1 VNPSAGADGSPRSG
15 HWTNGQPERTAVTM
29 VIEVDGLT
37 KRYGA
42 HLAVDDV
49 GFTVTE
55 GEIFGILGVNGAGKT
70 TTVECLQGL
79 RRPDGG
85 HMRVL
90 GLDPRTAG
98 SQLRALVGSQLQA
111 SALPDRLRVDE
122 AVRLF
127 GDGDRRSADELLDT
141 WDLTALRRSSFAS
154 LSGGQRQ
161 RLFIALALLNQPRVV
176 FFDELTQGLDPLARS
191 DVWDAIGDVR
201 DRGTTVVLVTHF
213 MDEAE
218 ALCDRVAVMR
228 GGRIVDA
235 GTPAELIA
243 RHTRSTTVTFTPS
256 VSFDPTTLVALP
268 GVDRV
273 ERNGERIRV
282 IGTHELIAP
291 VCAAVLGD
299 DHLGPPDLRVHHPD
313 LEDALIALIS
323 DAGAD
328 RPFQAAPD
336 LTLEG
341 VS

>member
-1 VNPSAGADGSPRSG
+1 V
-15 HWTNGQPERTAVTM
+15 TA
-29 VIEVDGLT
+29 VIEVEGLM

-49 GFTVTE
+49 GFTVSE

-79 RRPDGG
+79 RRPDDGR
-85 HMRVL
+85 MRVL
-90 GLDPRTAG
+90 GLDPR
-98 SQLRALVGSQLQA
+98 SDRSRLRVLVGSQLQA

-127 GDGDRRSADELLDT
+127 GDGDRQSADALLDT
-141 WDLTALRRSSFAS
+141 WKLAGLRRSSFAS

-161 RLFIALALLNQPRVV
+161 RLFIALALLNQPQVV

-228 GGRIVDA
+228 GGRIVDT
-235 GTPAELIA
+235 GTPPELIA
-243 RHTRSTTVTFTPS
+243 RHTRTTTVTFTSP
-256 VSFDPTTLVALP
+256 VWLDPAALAALP
-268 GVDRV
+268 GVDAVQRD
-273 ERNGERIRV
+273 GDRIRV
-282 IGTHELIAP
+282 VGSSQLIAP

-323 DAGAD
+323 DSATAD
-328 RPFQAAPD
+328 CHPDAAAERS
-336 LTLEG
+336 LEG

>member
-1 VNPSAGADGSPRSG
+1 MS
-15 HWTNGQPERTAVTM
+15 M
-29 VIEVDGLT
+29 VIEVEGLS
-37 KRYGA
+37 KRYGTR
-42 HLAVDDV
+42 LAVDDV

-85 HMRVL
+85 RMRVL

-98 SQLRALVGSQLQA
+98 SGLRMLVGSQLQA

-122 AVRLF
+122 AVLLF
-127 GDGDRRSADELLDT
+127 GDGDRRSADRLLEA
-141 WDLTALRRSSFAS
+141 WNLTRLRRSSFAS

-161 RLFIALALLNQPRVV
+161 RLFIALALLNRPRVV
-176 FFDELTQGLDPLARS
+176 FFDELTQGLDPLARGE
-191 DVWDAIGDVR
+191 VWAAIRDVR

-228 GGRIVDA
+228 AGRIVDA
-235 GTPAELIA
+235 GTPVELIS
-243 RHTRSTTVTFTPS
+243 RHAHSTMLTFTPP
-256 VSFDPTTLVALP
+256 VSFDPAAVAGLP

-273 ERNGERIRV
+273 ERHGERIRV
-282 IGTHELIAP
+282 IGTNQLIAP
-291 VCAAVLGD
+291 VCASVLGD
-299 DHLGPPDLRVHHPD
+299 DGLGPPDLRVHHPD
-313 LEDALIALIS
+313 LEDALIALVNDS
-323 DAGAD
+323 DAG
-328 RPFQAAPD
+328 PQPGPAPGRI
-336 LTLEG
+336 LEG

>member
-1 VNPSAGADGSPRSG
+1 MS
-15 HWTNGQPERTAVTM
+15 M
-29 VIEVDGLT
+29 VIEVQGLT

-79 RRPDGG
+79 RRPDSGR
-85 HMRVL
+85 MRVL
-90 GLDPRTAG
+90 GLDPRTAR

-122 AVRLF
+122 AVLLF
-127 GDGDRRSADELLDT
+127 GDGDRYSADRLLET
-141 WDLTALRRSSFAS
+141 WNLAALGRTSFAS

-161 RLFIALALLNQPRVV
+161 RLFIALALLNEPRVV
-176 FFDELTQGLDPLARS
+176 FFDELTQGLDPLARGE
-191 DVWDAIGDVR
+191 VWRAIRDVR

-228 GGRIVDA
+228 AGRVVDA

-243 RHTRSTTVTFTPS
+243 RHARATTVTFTPPA
-256 VSFDPTTLVALP
+256 SFDPAVLTALP
-268 GVDRV
+268 GVDGV
-273 ERNGERIRV
+273 ERHGERIRV
-282 IGTHELIAP
+282 VGTNQLIAP

-299 DHLGPPDLRVHHPD
+299 DQLGPPDLRVHHPD

-323 DAGAD
+323 DPSTDGHGSE
-328 RPFQAAPD
+328 AASAR
-336 LTLEG
+336 TLEG

>member
-1 VNPSAGADGSPRSG
+1 M
-15 HWTNGQPERTAVTM
+15 TT
-29 VIEVDGLT
+29 VIEVQGLM

-49 GFTVTE
+49 GFTVSE

-85 HMRVL
+85 RMRVL
-90 GLDPRTAG
+90 GLDPRTDR
-98 SQLRALVGSQLQA
+98 SRLRALVGSQLQA

-127 GDGDRRSADELLDT
+127 GDGDRRSADVLLDT
-141 WDLTALRRSSFAS
+141 WKLVGLRRKSFAS

-161 RLFIALALLNQPRVV
+161 RLFIALALLNQPQVV

-191 DVWDAIGDVR
+191 DVWDAINDVR
-201 DRGTTVVLVTHF
+201 GRGTTVVLVTHF

-228 GGRIVDA
+228 GGRIVDT
-235 GTPAELIA
+235 GTPTELIA
-243 RHTRSTTVTFTPS
+243 RHTRTTTVTFTPS
-256 VSFDPTTLVALP
+256 VSFDPTVLAALP
-268 GVDRV
+268 GVDAVQRH
-273 ERNGERIRV
+273 GEQIRV
-282 IGTHELIAP
+282 AGTNELVAP

-299 DHLGPPDLRVHHPD
+299 DRVGPPDLRVHHPD
-313 LEDALIALIS
+313 LEDALIALITDTDTPDGRS
-323 DAGAD
+323 
-328 RPFQAAPD
+328 AATEVRSP
-336 LTLEG
+336 EG

>member
-1 VNPSAGADGSPRSG
+1 M
-15 HWTNGQPERTAVTM
+15 TT
-29 VIEVDGLT
+29 VIEVQGLT

-79 RRPDGG
+79 RRPDSGR
-85 HMRVL
+85 MRVL
-90 GLDPRTAG
+90 GLDPRTAR

-122 AVRLF
+122 AVLLF
-127 GDGDRRSADELLDT
+127 GDGDRHSADRLLET
-141 WDLTALRRSSFAS
+141 WNLAALGRTSFAS

-161 RLFIALALLNQPRVV
+161 RLFIALALLNDPRVV

-191 DVWDAIGDVR
+191 DVWHAIGDVR
-201 DRGTTVVLVTHF
+201 DHDTTVVLVPHF

-228 GGRIVDA
+228 GGCIVDT
-235 GTPAELIA
+235 GTPAGLIA
-243 RHTRSTTVTFTPS
+243 RHTRTTTITFTPPPS
-256 VSFDPTTLVALP
+256 LDPTGLAALP
-268 GVDRV
+268 GVDKV
-273 ERNGERIRV
+273 ERHDERIRV
-282 IGTHELIAP
+282 IGTNQLIAP

-299 DHLGPPDLRVHHPD
+299 DQLGPPDLRVHHPD

-323 DAGAD
+323 DPATDHPSDAVAGRAG
-328 RPFQAAPD
+328 
-336 LTLEG
+336 EG

>member
-1 VNPSAGADGSPRSG
+1 M
-15 HWTNGQPERTAVTM
+15 TM
-29 VIEVDGLT
+29 VIAVDGLT

-49 GFTVTE
+49 GFSVTE

-79 RRPDGG
+79 RRPDHGS
-85 HMRVL
+85 MRVL
-90 GLDPRTAG
+90 GLNPRTDR
-98 SQLRALVGSQLQA
+98 SQLRSLVGSQLQA
-111 SALPDRLRVDE
+111 SALPDRLRVEE

-127 GDGDRRSADELLDT
+127 GDGDRHSADQLLET
-141 WDLTALRRSSFAS
+141 WNLASLGRSSFAS

-161 RLFIALALLNQPRVV
+161 RLFIALALLNEPRVV
-176 FFDELTQGLDPLARS
+176 FFDELTQGLDPLARGE
-191 DVWDAIGDVR
+191 VWGAIREVR

-235 GTPAELIA
+235 GTPADLIA
-243 RHTRSTTVTFTPS
+243 RHARATTMTFTPP
-256 VSFDPTTLVALP
+256 VSFDPATLAALP
-268 GVDRV
+268 GVDGV
-273 ERNGERIRV
+273 ERHGERIRV
-282 IGTHELIAP
+282 IGTNQLIAP

-313 LEDALIALIS
+313 LEDALIALVS
-323 DAGAD
+323 DPDTD
-328 RPFQAAPD
+328 RRYDAATGR
-336 LTLEG
+336 TLEG
-341 VS
+341 AS

>member
-1 VNPSAGADGSPRSG
+1 MS
-15 HWTNGQPERTAVTM
+15 M
-29 VIEVDGLT
+29 VIEVEGLT

-79 RRPDGG
+79 RRPDRGR
-85 HMRVL
+85 MRVL

-122 AVRLF
+122 AVLLF
-127 GDGDRRSADELLDT
+127 GDGDRYSADRILET
-141 WDLTALRRSSFAS
+141 WNLAALRRSSFAS

-161 RLFIALALLNQPRVV
+161 RLFIALALLNGPRVV
-176 FFDELTQGLDPLARS
+176 FFDELTQGLDPLARGE
-191 DVWDAIGDVR
+191 VWGAVREVR
-201 DRGTTVVLVTHF
+201 DRGATVVLVTHF

-228 GGRIVDA
+228 AGSVVDA

-243 RHTRSTTVTFTPS
+243 RHARSTTVTFTPPAW
-256 VSFDPTTLVALP
+256 FDPATLAALP
-268 GVDRV
+268 GVDGV
-273 ERNGERIRV
+273 ERHGERIRV
-282 IGTHELIAP
+282 SGTNRLIAP

-323 DAGAD
+323 DSGAD
-328 RPFQAAPD
+328 RGVHEVADRTF
-336 LTLEG
+336 EG

>member
-1 VNPSAGADGSPRSG
+1 
-15 HWTNGQPERTAVTM
+15 VTI
-29 VIEVDGLT
+29 VIEVQGLT

-85 HMRVL
+85 RMRVL
-90 GLDPRTAG
+90 GVDPRTAG
-98 SQLRALVGSQLQA
+98 SQLRALVGSQLQD
-111 SALPDRLRVDE
+111 SALPDRLRVEE
-122 AVRLF
+122 AVLLF
-127 GDGDRRSADELLDT
+127 GDGDRRSADRLLET
-141 WDLTALRRSSFAS
+141 WKLTGLRRSSFAS

-161 RLFIALALLNQPRVV
+161 RLFIALALLNSPRVV

-191 DVWDAIGDVR
+191 EVWRAIREVR

-228 GGRIVDA
+228 GGRVVDA
-235 GTPAELIA
+235 GSPAELISRHA
-243 RHTRSTTVTFTPS
+243 RVTTVTFTPP
-256 VSFDPTTLVALP
+256 VSFDPATLAALP

-273 ERNGERIRV
+273 ERHGERLRV
-282 IGTHELIAP
+282 IGTNQLIAP
-291 VCAAVLGD
+291 VCASVLGD

-313 LEDALIALIS
+313 LEDALIALVS
-323 DAGAD
+323 DPDTD
-328 RPFQAAPD
+328 RRPD
-336 LTLEG
+336 PASGRTLEG

>member
-1 VNPSAGADGSPRSG
+1 LS
-15 HWTNGQPERTAVTM
+15 VTI
-29 VIEVDGLT
+29 VIEVEGLS
-37 KRYGA
+37 KSYGA
-42 HLAVDDV
+42 RLAVDDV

-79 RRPDGG
+79 RRPDRGV
-85 HMRVL
+85 MRVL
-90 GLDPRTAG
+90 GLDPRTAR

-111 SALPDRLRVDE
+111 SALPDRLRVNE

-127 GDGDRRSADELLDT
+127 GDGDRGSAQRLLDT
-141 WDLTALRRSSFAS
+141 WNLAKLERSSFAS

-161 RLFIALALLNQPRVV
+161 RLFIALALLNQPKVV

-191 DVWDAIGDVR
+191 EVWDAIRDVR
-201 DRGTTVVLVTHF
+201 ARGTTVVLVTHF

-235 GTPAELIA
+235 GTPADLIT
-243 RHTRSTTVTFTPS
+243 RHARSTTVTFTPP
-256 VSFDPTTLVALP
+256 VSFDPAALAALP

-273 ERNGERIRV
+273 ERHGEQIRV
-282 IGTHELIAP
+282 VGTNQMIAP
-291 VCAAVLGD
+291 VCASVLGD
-299 DHLGPPDLRVHHPD
+299 DQLGPPDLRVHHPD

-323 DAGAD
+323 DTGAD
-328 RPFQAAPD
+328 HEADGVAAPIP
-336 LTLEG
+336 EG

>member
-1 VNPSAGADGSPRSG
+1 MTR
-15 HWTNGQPERTAVTM
+15 
-29 VIEVDGLT
+29 VIETDGLT
-37 KRYGA
+37 KRYGK

-55 GEIFGILGVNGAGKT
+55 GEIFGVLGANGAGKT

-79 RRPDGG
+79 RRPDRG

-90 GLDPRTAG
+90 GLDPRAAG
-98 SQLRALVGSQLQA
+98 SKLRALVGSQLQA

-127 GDGDRRSADELLDT
+127 GDGSRQSADRLLDT
-141 WDLTALRRSSFAS
+141 WDLSALRRSSFAS

-161 RLFIALALLNQPRVV
+161 RLFIALALLNEPRVV
-176 FFDELTQGLDPLARS
+176 FFDELTQGLDPLARG
-191 DVWDAIGDVR
+191 DVWDAIRDVR

-228 GGRIVDA
+228 AGRIVDT
-235 GTPAELIA
+235 GTPADLIA
-243 RHTRSTTVTFTPS
+243 RHARSTTVTFTPP
-256 VSFDPTTLVALP
+256 VSFDPSAVAALP

-273 ERNGERIRV
+273 ERHGDRIQV
-282 IGTHELIAP
+282 IGTNRLIAP

-299 DHLGPPDLRVHHPD
+299 DDLGPPDLRVHHPD

-323 DAGAD
+323 VAGTDHRSDAAAVPGRSEEGA
-328 RPFQAAPD
+328 
-336 LTLEG
+336 
-341 VS
+341 S

>member
-1 VNPSAGADGSPRSG
+1 
-15 HWTNGQPERTAVTM
+15 
-29 VIEVDGLT
+29 
-37 KRYGA
+37 
-42 HLAVDDV
+42 
-49 GFTVTE
+49 VTE

-79 RRPDGG
+79 RRPDSGR
-85 HMRVL
+85 MRVL
-90 GLDPRTAG
+90 GLDPRTAR

-122 AVRLF
+122 AVLLF
-127 GDGDRRSADELLDT
+127 GDGDRYSADRLLET
-141 WDLTALRRSSFAS
+141 WNLAALGRTSFAS

-161 RLFIALALLNQPRVV
+161 RLFIALALLNEPRVV
-176 FFDELTQGLDPLARS
+176 FFDELTQGLDPLARGE
-191 DVWDAIGDVR
+191 VWRASRDVR

-228 GGRIVDA
+228 AGRVVDA

-243 RHTRSTTVTFTPS
+243 RHARSTTVTFTPP
-256 VSFDPTTLVALP
+256 VSFDPAALAALP
-268 GVDRV
+268 GVDGV
-273 ERNGERIRV
+273 ERHGERIRV
-282 IGTHELIAP
+282 VGTNQLIAP

-299 DHLGPPDLRVHHPD
+299 DQLGPPDLRVHHPD

-323 DAGAD
+323 DPSTDGHGSE
-328 RPFQAAPD
+328 AASAR
-336 LTLEG
+336 TLEG

>member
-1 VNPSAGADGSPRSG
+1 MSTVI
-15 HWTNGQPERTAVTM
+15 AV
-29 VIEVDGLT
+29 EELT
-37 KRYGA
+37 KRYGT

-79 RRPDGG
+79 RRPDRG

-90 GLDPRTAG
+90 DLDPRTAR
-98 SQLRALVGSQLQA
+98 SQLRTLVGSQLQA
-111 SALPDRLRVDE
+111 SALPDRLRVEE
-122 AVRLF
+122 AVVLF
-127 GDGDRRSADELLDT
+127 GDGDRRSADSLLAT
-141 WDLTALRRSSFAS
+141 WNLAGLRRKSFAS

-161 RLFIALALLNQPRVV
+161 RLFIALALLNRPRVV
-176 FFDELTQGLDPLARS
+176 FFDELTQGLDPLARAE
-191 DVWDAIGDVR
+191 VWDAIRAVR

-228 GGRIVDA
+228 DGRIVDR
-235 GTPAELIA
+235 GTPADLIA
-243 RHTRSTTVTFTPS
+243 RHARQTTVTFTPP
-256 VSFDPTTLVALP
+256 VSFDPAALATLP

-273 ERNGERIRV
+273 ERDGERMRV
-282 IGTHELIAP
+282 TGTNQLIAP

-313 LEDALIALIS
+313 LEDALVALITDP
-323 DAGAD
+323 DAGCEAN
-328 RPFQAAPD
+328 PAHP
-336 LTLEG
+336 TTEG

>member
-1 VNPSAGADGSPRSG
+1 MA
-15 HWTNGQPERTAVTM
+15 M
-29 VIEVDGLT
+29 VIEVQGLT

-49 GFTVTE
+49 GFSVAE

-85 HMRVL
+85 RMRVL
-90 GLDPRTAG
+90 GVDPRTAG
-98 SQLRALVGSQLQA
+98 SQLRALVGSQLQD
-111 SALPDRLRVDE
+111 SALPDRLRVEE
-122 AVRLF
+122 AVLLF
-127 GDGDRRSADELLDT
+127 GDGDRHSAERLLET
-141 WDLTALRRSSFAS
+141 WNLAGLRRSSFAS

-161 RLFIALALLNQPRVV
+161 RLFIALALLNAPRVV

-191 DVWDAIGDVR
+191 DVWRAIREVR
-201 DRGTTVVLVTHF
+201 DGGTTVVLVTHF

-228 GGRIVDA
+228 AGRVVDA

-243 RHTRSTTVTFTPS
+243 RHARATTVTFTPP
-256 VSFDPTTLVALP
+256 VSFDPATLAGLP

-273 ERNGERIRV
+273 ERDGERIRV
-282 IGTHELIAP
+282 IGTNRLIAP

-313 LEDALIALIS
+313 LEDALIALVS
-323 DAGAD
+323 DSAAD
-328 RPFQAAPD
+328 HRPDPVTRR
-336 LTLEG
+336 TLEG
-341 VS
+341 AS

>member
-1 VNPSAGADGSPRSG
+1 MS
-15 HWTNGQPERTAVTM
+15 M
-29 VIEVDGLT
+29 VIEVEGLT

-79 RRPDGG
+79 RRPDRGR
-85 HMRVL
+85 MRVL

-122 AVRLF
+122 AVLLF
-127 GDGDRRSADELLDT
+127 GDGDRYSADRILET
-141 WDLTALRRSSFAS
+141 WNLAALRRSSFAS

-161 RLFIALALLNQPRVV
+161 RLFIALALLNGPRVV
-176 FFDELTQGLDPLARS
+176 FFDELTQGLDPLARGE
-191 DVWDAIGDVR
+191 VWGAVREVR
-201 DRGTTVVLVTHF
+201 DRGATVVLVTHF

-228 GGRIVDA
+228 AGSVVDA

-243 RHTRSTTVTFTPS
+243 RHARSTSVTFTPPAW
-256 VSFDPTTLVALP
+256 FDPATLAALP
-268 GVDRV
+268 GVDGV
-273 ERNGERIRV
+273 ERDGERIRV
-282 IGTHELIAP
+282 SGTNRLIAP

-323 DAGAD
+323 DSGAGRGVHEVAD
-328 RPFQAAPD
+328 RTF
-336 LTLEG
+336 EG